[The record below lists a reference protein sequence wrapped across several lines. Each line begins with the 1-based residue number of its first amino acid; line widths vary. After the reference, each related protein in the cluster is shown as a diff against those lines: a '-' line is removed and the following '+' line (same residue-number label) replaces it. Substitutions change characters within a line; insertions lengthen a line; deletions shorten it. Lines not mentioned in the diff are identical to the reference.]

1 MTHCLLRG
9 SSSVYENMANEHEV
23 CALLRS
29 STQCTK
35 KNCEREVVR
44 GGGFLCISYTS
55 NYARHFHLRKHG

>member
-35 KNCEREVVR
+35 KNCEREIVR
-44 GGGFLCISYTS
+44 GRGGSYASVTPVIMQGI
-55 NYARHFHLRKHG
+55 FI

>member
-44 GGGFLCISYTS
+44 GGFGVPMHQL
-55 NYARHFHLRKHG
+55 HQ